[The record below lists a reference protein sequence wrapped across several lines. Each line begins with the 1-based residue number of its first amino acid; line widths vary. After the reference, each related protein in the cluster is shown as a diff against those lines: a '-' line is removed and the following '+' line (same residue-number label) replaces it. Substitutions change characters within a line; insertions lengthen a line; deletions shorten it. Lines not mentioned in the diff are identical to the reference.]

1 MEDKAPAKIVPFKWS
16 VFAYLFLAYLSP
28 TLFFGPCGLLINA
41 VTMSEY
47 WKDITDLG
55 MNIFAVIV
63 FLFPICSYIFTLK
76 KINALDYSDPESTKI
91 ALKAV
96 RFLELFTFFTTLVA
110 NGLEGLVLHFRDI
123 SRNMVYV
130 NFDLDAAGKCWI
142 YLMCGVGCV
151 TSFIFYNIFQIEFE
165 HSITKISATEKFT
178 TVGIIFRIVF
188 NTIMPVIGTILI
200 ISAIFLVPSNMVM
213 DSDLLF
219 KTKVLPIAAV
229 LITIVTVNA
238 FITAKTIKDGL
249 AKIGTFASE
258 LSNKN
263 YNQKPLEVHAINEIG
278 TVTIDM
284 NSFLIKVRNIMRGMK
299 ISITDTVS
307 SSKFLVKNLEDASD
321 VMTHITDTI
330 SGVQN
335 EMDNQSE
342 RVNAATKS
350 VDNIIQTIKQL
361 NETVDSQTTAIL
373 DSSSAVE
380 EMVANVQSV
389 TGILEKNSIAV
400 DELGKASNDGKNSV
414 KNAVEFSQH
423 VKEQSTAMLQASKI
437 IQDIASKT
445 NLLAMNAAIE
455 AAHAGEAGQGFSV
468 VADEIRNLA
477 EQSNKQGKTINASL
491 NDLSESIEKIA
502 ESIVEVQKNFDVI
515 YNLANTVRVQEDT
528 VMNAMLEQ
536 NKGKKQVIE
545 SMNGISESTNSVKE
559 GANKMLER
567 GEETTKEMEQL
578 SQITLLINDSMAMM
592 TDNVKEIKDTISQ
605 ISESSEHN
613 KNDLQ
618 NLDDKLDEFK
628 L

>member
-1 MEDKAPAKIVPFKWS
+1 
-16 VFAYLFLAYLSP
+16 
-28 TLFFGPCGLLINA
+28 
-41 VTMSEY
+41 
-47 WKDITDLG
+47 
-55 MNIFAVIV
+55 
-63 FLFPICSYIFTLK
+63 
-76 KINALDYSDPESTKI
+76 
-91 ALKAV
+91 
-96 RFLELFTFFTTLVA
+96 
-110 NGLEGLVLHFRDI
+110 
-123 SRNMVYV
+123 MV
-130 NFDLDAAGKCWI
+130 
-142 YLMCGVGCV
+142 
-151 TSFIFYNIFQIEFE
+151 S
-165 HSITKISATEKFT
+165 
-178 TVGIIFRIVF
+178 
-188 NTIMPVIGTILI
+188 
-200 ISAIFLVPSNMVM
+200 
-213 DSDLLF
+213 
-219 KTKVLPIAAV
+219 
-229 LITIVTVNA
+229 
-238 FITAKTIKDGL
+238 
-249 AKIGTFASE
+249 
-258 LSNKN
+258 
-263 YNQKPLEVHAINEIG
+263 
-278 TVTIDM
+278 
-284 NSFLIKVRNIMRGMK
+284 
-299 ISITDTVS
+299 
-307 SSKFLVKNLEDASD
+307 
-321 VMTHITDTI
+321 
-330 SGVQN
+330 
-335 EMDNQSE
+335 
-342 RVNAATKS
+342 
-350 VDNIIQTIKQL
+350 
-361 NETVDSQTTAIL
+361 
-373 DSSSAVE
+373 
-380 EMVANVQSV
+380 NVQSV

-536 NKGKKQVIE
+536 NKGNKQVIE
-545 SMNGISESTNSVKE
+545 SMNGISESTNSGKE
-559 GANKMLER
+559 GSNKMLER